1 MGAAGLEINR
11 CHRPRPASDWTRIEA
26 RPLNTPHYS
35 GLIAATFT
43 PMHPDGRLN
52 LSRVGPMV
60 DRLVADGVR
69 GLYVC
74 GSTGEGPCLSVA
86 ERKEVVEA
94 FLRASN
100 GRVPVIAQVGHDSLI
115 EAADLA
121 CHAAGAGADAIS
133 AVPPYYFNAASA
145 RIVADCIERVAE
157 AAPELPFYY
166 YHIPA
171 MTRANIDVV
180 ELVEL
185 VQTRL
190 PTFAGVKF
198 SASALDVL
206 QTLSGLDRRPNLLF
220 GVDEFL
226 LSGLVA
232 GADGAVGSTYNF
244 ATPLF
249 RRVVDAFDRGQ
260 VAEAAEFQAKACRLV
275 RTILRY
281 GAQPAMKSVM
291 ALIGLDCG
299 PSRLPLRS
307 LEPGEHAALREDLAR
322 LDLLPIE
329 GSVG

>member
-1 MGAAGLEINR
+1 MVAAGLEIDR
-11 CHRPRPASDWTRIEA
+11 CQRPRPASDWIRIET
-26 RPLNTPHYS
+26 RPLKTPHYS

-43 PMHPDGRLN
+43 PMHPDGQLN
-52 LSRVGPMV
+52 LPQVGPIV
-60 DRLVADGVR
+60 DRLVADGVK

-74 GSTGEGPCLSVA
+74 GSTGEGPCLSTSERKAVA
-86 ERKEVVEA
+86 EA
-94 FLRASN
+94 FIRASD

-121 CHAAGAGADAIS
+121 RHAANAGADAIS
-133 AVPPYYFNAASA
+133 AVPPYYFKATSA
-145 RIVADCIERVAE
+145 RIVADCIERVAG
-157 AAPELPFYY
+157 AAPELPFFY

-171 MTRANIDVV
+171 MTGVAVDLV

-185 VQTRL
+185 VRTRI

-206 QTLSGLDRRPNLLF
+206 QTLSGLDDRPNLLF

-249 RRVVDAFDRGQ
+249 RQVVDAFDRGAI
-260 VAEAAEFQAKACRLV
+260 AEAAEAQAKARRLV

-299 PSRLPLRS
+299 PSRLPLCS
-307 LEPGEHAALREDLAR
+307 LEPGDREALRADLAR

-329 GSVG
+329 GGIG